1 MYNSLE
7 YSKKYRKTTGSL
19 CYYYIDEPNSGID
32 DNEIKYSIINSKSF
46 ECKANFIGCV
56 THNNLTKNDVKTAVP
71 LKYLTNFCRSLTL
84 LDRAFRGYQRMGY

>member
-46 ECKANFIGCV
+46 ECKANFYRLCD
-56 THNNLTKNDVKTAVP
+56 T
-71 LKYLTNFCRSLTL
+71 
-84 LDRAFRGYQRMGY
+84 